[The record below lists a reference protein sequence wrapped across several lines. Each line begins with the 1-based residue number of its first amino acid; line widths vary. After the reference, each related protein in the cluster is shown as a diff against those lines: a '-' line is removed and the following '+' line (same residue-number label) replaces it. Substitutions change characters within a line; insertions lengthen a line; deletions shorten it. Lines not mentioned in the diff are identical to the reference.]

1 MAVTEVFAGIAVA
14 DYDAAL
20 PWYERLFGRGP
31 DLIPNDNEAAWQLTD
46 TGWIYIVGDPD
57 RSGSSLVT
65 LLVDDL
71 EERVAELAGRGVDT
85 GQIDVVPGVV
95 QTTMFTDPDG
105 NRLQIGEPLAGEG

>member
-14 DYDAAL
+14 DRDAAL
-20 PWYERLFGRGP
+20 AWYERLFGRGP

-57 RSGSSLVT
+57 RSGRSLVT

-71 EERVAELAGRGVDT
+71 EEHVAELAGRGVGT
-85 GQIDVVPGVV
+85 GEIDVVPGVV
-95 QTTMFTDPDG
+95 QTTVITDPDG
-105 NRLQIGEPLAGEG
+105 NTLQMGQPLAGEA